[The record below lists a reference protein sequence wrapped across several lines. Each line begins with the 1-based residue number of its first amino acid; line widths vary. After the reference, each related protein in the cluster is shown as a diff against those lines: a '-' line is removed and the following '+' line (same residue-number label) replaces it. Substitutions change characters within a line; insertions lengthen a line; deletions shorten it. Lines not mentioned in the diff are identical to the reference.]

1 MKIGN
6 VLSTKL
12 GGVVLA
18 LALAPAAALAQASDE
33 QQAKIDE
40 VQAGMQCEVDP
51 ANVEVEDG
59 SFDLDDVMCADGQ
72 YDIVLDA
79 GYAVTERRKE

>member
-1 MKIGN
+1 MRPI
-6 VLSTKL
+6 LM
-12 GGVVLA
+12 A
-18 LALAPAAALAQASDE
+18 LAVMAAPAVAYAEASGE

-40 VQAGMQCEVDP
+40 VLAGMQCEVDP

-79 GYAVTERRKE
+79 GYAVTARRKE

>member
-1 MKIGN
+1 M
-6 VLSTKL
+6 
-12 GGVVLA
+12 LA
-18 LALAPAAALAQASDE
+18 LVAAPAAALAQASDE

-40 VQAGMQCEVDP
+40 VLAGMHCEVDP

-72 YDIVLDA
+72 YDVKLDA
-79 GYAVTERRKE
+79 TSR